1 MAGEDTFDLSRRVS
15 VSAEAQARFGHAGRL
30 LAIEKRN
37 RERQMVSDESSMVS
51 DGYGAPPPPPPGLM
65 AATWQATL
73 FLGVLT
79 LILGIIVS
87 FHPTGSLNVLA
98 VLLGVLMI
106 FSGIFHLI
114 RVFDPQE
121 LHRVWLGI
129 AGLLFIVIGV
139 VLIRHL
145 HLTRSLIGLI
155 IGITWIV
162 QGLTALIGGISGGAR
177 EGRAWWIIFGVVS
190 LIAGIVV
197 ASAPASSL
205 TALAVLLGIWFV
217 VMGIFE
223 IIGGLLLR
231 HALRTAPPTSA

>member
-1 MAGEDTFDLSRRVS
+1 
-15 VSAEAQARFGHAGRL
+15 
-30 LAIEKRN
+30 
-37 RERQMVSDESSMVS
+37 MVSDEYGTPSS
-51 DGYGAPPPPPPGLM
+51 APGMM

-73 FLGVLT
+73 FLGAAT
-79 LILGIIVS
+79 LILGLIVS
-87 FHPTGSLNVLA
+87 FHPTGSLNVIA
-98 VLLGVLMI
+98 VLLGIAAIL
-106 FSGIFHLI
+106 SGIFHLI
-114 RVFDPQE
+114 RVFDPKE

-145 HLTRSLIGLI
+145 HLTRSLIGLL

-162 QGLTALIGGISGGAR
+162 QGLTALIGGISGGVR

-197 ASAPASSL
+197 AVTPASSL
-205 TALAVLLGIWFV
+205 NVLAVLLGIWFV
-217 VMGIFE
+217 IMGIFE

-231 HALRTAPPTSA
+231 RALREAEKTPV

>member
-1 MAGEDTFDLSRRVS
+1 
-15 VSAEAQARFGHAGRL
+15 
-30 LAIEKRN
+30 
-37 RERQMVSDESSMVS
+37 MVSGESSMVS
-51 DGYGAPPPPPPGLM
+51 GEYSAPPPPPPGVV
-65 AATWQATL
+65 AGTWLATL

-114 RVFDPQE
+114 RVFDPE
-121 LHRVWLGI
+121 ESHRVWLGI

-145 HLTRSLIGLI
+145 HLTLAIIGLV

-162 QGLTALIGGISGGAR
+162 QGLAALIGGISGGAR
-177 EGRAWWIIFGVVS
+177 EGRAWWIIFGAVS

-197 ASAPASSL
+197 VSTPTSSL
-205 TALAVLLGIWFV
+205 NVLAVLLGIWFII
-217 VMGIFE
+217 MGIFE
-223 IIGGLLLR
+223 IIGGSILR
-231 HALRTAPPTSA
+231 HELRAAEKAHA